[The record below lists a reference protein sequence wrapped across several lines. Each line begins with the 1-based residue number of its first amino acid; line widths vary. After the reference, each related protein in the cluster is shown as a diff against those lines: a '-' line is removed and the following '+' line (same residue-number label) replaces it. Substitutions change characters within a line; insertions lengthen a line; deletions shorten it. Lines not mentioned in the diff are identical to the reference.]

1 MLIFFTTK
9 DRKTGVHLMVNL
21 FRSFFMITFFAA
33 TIGIFMVGLV
43 HVVSDTSPD
52 FAKLPE
58 PTAYN
63 IDASS
68 S

>member
-1 MLIFFTTK
+1 
-9 DRKTGVHLMVNL
+9 MVNL
-21 FRSFFMITFFAA
+21 FRSFFMITFFTAVM
-33 TIGIFMVGLV
+33 GFFMVGLV

-63 IDASS
+63 VEVSNKS
-68 S
+68 